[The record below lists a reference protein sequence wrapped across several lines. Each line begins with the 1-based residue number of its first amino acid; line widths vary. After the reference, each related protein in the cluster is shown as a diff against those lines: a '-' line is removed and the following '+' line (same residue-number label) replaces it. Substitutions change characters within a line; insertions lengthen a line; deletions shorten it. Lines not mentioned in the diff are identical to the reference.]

1 MASILL
7 CVYAG
12 LSPRKAVKSLAVIN
26 YMFHGLLGDVPC
38 HTTIRSWL
46 KKMGLDIIK
55 NKGKNIDEA
64 YAIIMDASISVNDQQ
79 LLLALKVP
87 ADHTGKAL
95 THNDEEVVGLAVSNS
110 WTADK
115 VKEFCD
121 EVTTELSHAP
131 EYYITDNGSNLKK
144 AIEALGAPHH
154 RDISHT
160 LAMFLKHTYEK
171 DAEFIEFKQLVGK
184 TKHLASS
191 SVAYLMPPKQRAIA
205 RFMNLYPII
214 DWAKKIQQNYHK
226 FPEQERYHY
235 SFIIRHSSL
244 VDELDEVLT
253 TYTDIMKICKQEGLS
268 IDTSN
273 RCKQLINQRFL
284 MGSERQRM
292 LKACVLEYLD
302 KEAKLLSK
310 EHPVHNITSD
320 LIESEFGIFKESLPS
335 NKINGFT
342 ISVLYIPIRAKLGT
356 LANADNIDVKKI
368 MERTTVNEVK
378 LWKKENLRQ
387 NPMVKRRNLLV
398 A

>member
-95 THNDEEVVGLAVSNS
+95 THNDEEVVGLAVSDS

-115 VKEFCD
+115 VRNFCD

-131 EYYITDNGSNLKK
+131 EYFITDNGSNLKK
-144 AIEALGAPHH
+144 AIETLDTPHH

-160 LAMFLKHTYEK
+160 LAMYLKHTYEK
-171 DAEFIEFKQLVGK
+171 DTEFIEFKQLVGK

-191 SVAYLMPPKQRAIA
+191 NIAYLMPPKQRAIA

-226 FPEQERYHY
+226 LPEQERYHY
-235 SFIIRHSSL
+235 SFVIRHSSL

-273 RCKQLINQRFL
+273 RCKQLVNQRFL
-284 MGSERQRM
+284 VGSKRQRM
-292 LKACVLEYLD
+292 LRACVLEYLD
-302 KEAKLLSK
+302 KEVELLSK

-320 LIESEFGIFKESLPS
+320 LIESEFGIFKECMPS

-356 LANADNIDVKKI
+356 LANADNIDIKKI
-368 MERTTVNEVK
+368 MERRTVNEVK
-378 LWKKENLRQ
+378 QWKKENLRQ